1 MDQDI
6 TNTPRSNAR
15 RNERDGRT
23 LDTPE
28 RRRIPQGPQ
37 LDLPPQPFPLA
48 AAALPVGPIQS
59 NDPFQNN
66 YAPAPAPATA
76 PAPAPV
82 YHYLPAHLAQA
93 AANLPPLQPVN
104 RGRGRRGRL
113 TPAPGPVFHH
123 LPAHVAQAAAQL
135 PPLQPVNRGR
145 RGHHIQ
151 NDNWAPVQ
159 FQPAVPPV
167 SLIVYISISSFYSYY
182 I

>member
-93 AANLPPLQPVN
+93 AANLPPLQPVIEVEVEEVVLHQLLALFFTIFLLMWH
-104 RGRGRRGRL
+104 RL
-113 TPAPGPVFHH
+113 QLSCLLCNLLIEVEGVIIYRMTTGHLFNFNLLFH
-123 LPAHVAQAAAQL
+123 L
-135 PPLQPVNRGR
+135 
-145 RGHHIQ
+145 
-151 NDNWAPVQ
+151 
-159 FQPAVPPV
+159 
-167 SLIVYISISSFYSYY
+167 
-182 I
+182 